1 LLSTGRARSG
11 AAGGRL
17 SARAAAPGS
26 HTVASRAAKM
36 TQTANKTRL
45 MTSTAIRVPRIAADR
60 PSGAHADVGGRYKKI
75 SSAAPGLA

>member
-1 LLSTGRARSG
+1 
-11 AAGGRL
+11 
-17 SARAAAPGS
+17 
-26 HTVASRAAKM
+26 M

-45 MTSTAIRVPRIAADR
+45 MTSSAIRVPRIAADR